1 MRGENM
7 KKMSAAKRA
16 YKSADS
22 IIRSYRDEDNGM
34 ILDNAYDE
42 ARREIIYGGL
52 YEEDEE
58 KLLGFFRL

>member
-1 MRGENM
+1 M

-22 IIRSYRDEDNGM
+22 IIRSYRDEDNTL
-34 ILDNAYDE
+34 IIDNAYDE
-42 ARREIIYGGL
+42 ARSEIICANL

-58 KLLGFFRL
+58 KLLDFFRL